1 MLIDAVALAESLPF
15 IGEEKLLLSIRMPN
29 GDNTSTI
36 PSREML
42 CHIFK
47 VEGREDKNSKTGV
60 YTLHFASIESFT
72 DMNSKISMTYKGKI
86 SDTIPKLVN
95 GQPGWLTSK
104 PCFAEP
110 TSNDWTHTSNYWNP
124 TQNIYF
130 LASRAVNKKNNQNY
144 TFFENAEGFFFASI
158 ETMYEQEPLMFFVKD
173 EKMRGT
179 GKDPQAGDRSDG
191 LTDYAQSIIEQQT
204 AILDMSI
211 PVHLDYIDRV
221 NNGFY
226 GSTTFHADIY
236 SKRLNQYNFLAA
248 QDLKNKT
255 LNKQRAFNDNLSETL
270 QVNPEAHRL
279 LTVVQREVYPGMPIL
294 QVDHNNRRL
303 SLLKQSTAMTI
314 NIRVYGRLDYSVGRV
329 VELLIYSQRE
339 TLEKDTDEQIIDEY
353 LSGKYLITA
362 ISHEINRNGYFC
374 NIELAQDSF
383 NKKL

>member
-1 MLIDAVALAESLPF
+1 ML
-15 IGEEKLLLSIRMPN
+15 
-29 GDNTSTI
+29 
-36 PSREML
+36 
-42 CHIFK
+42 
-47 VEGREDKNSKTGV
+47 
-60 YTLHFASIESFT
+60 
-72 DMNSKISMTYKGKI
+72 
-86 SDTIPKLVN
+86 
-95 GQPGWLTSK
+95 
-104 PCFAEP
+104 
-110 TSNDWTHTSNYWNP
+110 
-124 TQNIYF
+124 
-130 LASRAVNKKNNQNY
+130 
-144 TFFENAEGFFFASI
+144 
-158 ETMYEQEPLMFFVKD
+158 FVKD

-179 GKDPQAGDRSDG
+179 GADPQAGDRSDG
-191 LTDYAQSIIEQQT
+191 LTDYAQPIIEQQM

-279 LTVVQREVYPGMPIL
+279 LTVVEREVYPGMPIL